1 MDNSRPRR
9 IVVNA
14 PVLGAF
20 DGREEEERSVA
31 QAAAPVFRGL
41 GTVLLERALEAI
53 LGLTGRGSLTKVT
66 LGFLLAATT
75 VIAGC
80 SSNSSTRPLS
90 GGTSHS
96 PVTSPTGAAVAGLVG
111 RWERVTSCQE
121 LVSELDKAGL
131 GPLAPYAWSGQTS
144 STGLSSFASG
154 SPKPTKARPCTGAL
168 KREHSH
174 FFNQSGQFG
183 SLDWLGGKVDDGP
196 YRIINDNA
204 LYIGSPPAG
213 ATFHYRILHG
223 DTLMLSPVL
232 TKAMLRQ
239 ALAHPQKFS
248 AAGWAVSVAYA
259 GDTWKRVP
267 CQNWC

>member
-1 MDNSRPRR
+1 
-9 IVVNA
+9 VKA
-14 PVLGAF
+14 PDLAAF

-31 QAAAPVFRGL
+31 QAAAGVFRGL
-41 GTVLLERALEAI
+41 GTVLLERAIEGI

-66 LGFLLAATT
+66 VGFLLAATT

-96 PVTSPTGAAVAGLVG
+96 PVTSPTGAAVTGLVG

-131 GPLAPYAWSGQTS
+131 GPLAPYAWSEQTS

-154 SPKPTKARPCTGAL
+154 SPKPTKAHPCTGAL

-174 FFNQSGQFG
+174 FFSQPGQFG

-196 YRIINDNA
+196 YRIINDNTV
-204 LYIGSPPAG
+204 YIGSPPAG
-213 ATFHYRILHG
+213 ATFHHRILHG

-248 AAGWAVSVAYA
+248 AAFWAVSVAYA
-259 GDTWKRVP
+259 GSTWKRVP
-267 CQNWC
+267 CQSWC